1 MFKELLH
8 NCLLKGLRFSTTSS
22 RKPTFGV
29 RIFILTYERFTKK
42 RPCSQ
47 FSLSPNTI
55 ETNCG
60 QIMNEKAPK
69 PKRSRAIGNTSLSG
83 RKPEE
88 VAALIIKKLE
98 DSGVELSAQ
107 FAYSDEAKADVDFPR
122 ADG

>member
-69 PKRSRAIGNTSLSG
+69 PKRSRAIGNTFFPHFLTKRSKYPAYQ
-83 RKPEE
+83 RQ
-88 VAALIIKKLE
+88 
-98 DSGVELSAQ
+98 SAIYHFQ
-107 FAYSDEAKADVDFPR
+107 GAS
-122 ADG
+122 